1 MIIELEEVREG
12 MRAIIRGGDEKELSK
27 IKAEIRPVSPL
38 SSGPR
43 SKAETRRE
51 VLRKFSGEWWVGS
64 ADGSS
69 GGSDW
74 RFPGRVYRS
83 KGRER

>member
-27 IKAEIRPVSPL
+27 VKAEIRPVSPL

-51 VLRKFSGEWWVGS
+51 VL
-64 ADGSS
+64 
-69 GGSDW
+69 
-74 RFPGRVYRS
+74 
-83 KGRER
+83 